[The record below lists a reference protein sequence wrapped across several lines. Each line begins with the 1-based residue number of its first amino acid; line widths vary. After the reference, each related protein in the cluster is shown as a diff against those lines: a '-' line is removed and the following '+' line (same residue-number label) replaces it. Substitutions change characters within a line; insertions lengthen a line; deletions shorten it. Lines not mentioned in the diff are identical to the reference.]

1 MFEEKKYY
9 EKMAY
14 LFHQLKQAEMTL
26 ALIEDEDEYEFQ
38 IEMVWAIKDEI
49 NDLKMYKSYVLDAE
63 EAEKIQDSF
72 FKKEEKE
79 FKEFQR
85 HRWELKEL
93 KARPHHYISPYKKA
107 ERNKRKK
114 KAAMKR
120 SMSWA
125 VI

>member
-1 MFEEKKYY
+1 MFEDKKYY

-26 ALIEDEDEYEFQ
+26 ALIEDEEEYIFQ
-38 IEMVWAIKDEI
+38 SEMVWAIKDEI
-49 NDLKMYKSYVLDAE
+49 NELKMYKSYVLNAE
-63 EAEKIQDSF
+63 EAEKIQEGF
-72 FKKEEKE
+72 FKKETKE

-93 KARPHHYISPYKKA
+93 KATPHHYISPYKKA